1 MSSHNL
7 DVYMPIVILMAF
19 GVVMFAGALLVGSLL
34 RPHNPN
40 KLKQMEYECGEEP
53 VGVAWSNFNIRFY
66 VIALIFIVFDVE
78 GALMFPVAAVFK
90 QFNEIGL
97 GGIVLITFLLF
108 ISVLLE
114 GIVYCW
120 KKGDLDWVRSFQ
132 LSEDGQSVELRPE
145 DKR

>member
-1 MSSHNL
+1 MSSHSL
-7 DVYMPIVILMAF
+7 DVYMPIIILMAF
-19 GVVMFAGALLVGSLL
+19 GVVMFAGALLVGKLL
-34 RPHNPN
+34 RPSNPT

-53 VGVAWSNFNIRFY
+53 VGAAWSNFNVRFY

-132 LSEDGQSVELRPE
+132 EGALKKDS
-145 DKR
+145 K

>member
-7 DVYMPIVILMAF
+7 DVYMPIVILMSF
-19 GVVMFAGALLVGSLL
+19 GVVMFVGALLVGKLL

-40 KLKQMEYECGEEP
+40 KLKETAYECGELP
-53 VGVAWSNFNIRFY
+53 IGVAWSNFNIRFY
-66 VIALIFIVFDVE
+66 VIALVFIIFDVE
-78 GALMFPVAAVFK
+78 GALMFPVASVFK
-90 QFNEIGL
+90 SFNEIGL

-132 LSEDGQSVELRPE
+132 ITPLDT
-145 DKR
+145 DKEQK

>member
-19 GVVMFAGALLVGSLL
+19 GVIMFAGALLVGKLL

-132 LSEDGQSVELRPE
+132 LSEDGQSVVMRPE